1 MYNWRSCPI
10 VFDERVQMQYD
21 RCANLSEG
29 FPVKVLLCSPPAYIG
44 NHERHFI
51 QAGSRWSFSIFVRKG
66 FTDHYMP
73 YPFGLGYSSAI
84 LKAEGEHEVVGL
96 DACALDYDEKQF
108 VHAATRHSP
117 DLLVVDAPTI
127 SFPLLLPLL
136 KQIKAETNCK
146 LMLTGGHVT
155 ALAREVM
162 LVHPVVDYCALGE
175 YEITV
180 KKVANLVAGTGKLSM
195 NEIDGLAFRNNGNVA
210 VNETLPKTYTLDDL
224 PYPDRED
231 FLMRFYHDFEI
242 AGKPCVQ
249 MLTSLGCP
257 YKCTFCM
264 PIRVM
269 HGDVPNYR
277 KREPDNIVDEIEN
290 VRDVYGAKQLYFD
303 DDTFAVDKGRIRQ
316 MCERMR
322 ERHTDVPWTAMGD
335 ITLDKRTLEE
345 LSKSDCVGLKFGVET
360 SSATTLTEI
369 KKTFVNAERV
379 RRFVRE
385 CQELGIWTHAT
396 FIVGLPGDHAE
407 SIEKT
412 VEFSSDLGLDS
423 VQFSIAT
430 PFPGTPFYDQVKSNG
445 WLVST
450 DWTRFDGANYGVV
463 SYPWLTHTE
472 IERLHRRA
480 LQRWY
485 GRALI
490 EELKE
495 PRRIKRILKAR
506 SFWYSTRKVLSHLQ
520 GTL

>member
-1 MYNWRSCPI
+1 MKI
-10 VFDERVQMQYD
+10 
-21 RCANLSEG
+21 
-29 FPVKVLLCSPPAYIG
+29 LLCSPPAYIG
-44 NHERHFI
+44 DRDRHFI

-66 FTDHYMP
+66 VQEHYMP
-73 YPFGLGYSSAI
+73 YPFGLGYASAI
-84 LKAEGEHEVVGL
+84 LKSSGEHEVVGL
-96 DACALDYDEKQF
+96 DACAADYDEKEF
-108 VHAATRHSP
+108 VSRLLKHSP
-117 DLLVVDAPTI
+117 DLVVADVPTI
-127 SFPLLLPLL
+127 SFPLVLPLL
-136 KQIKAETNCK
+136 ERVKRETNCRI
-146 LMLTGGHVT
+146 LLTGGHVT
-155 ALAREVM
+155 ELATEVM
-162 LVHPVVDYCALGE
+162 TSNPFVDYCALGE
-175 YEITV
+175 YEQTV
-180 KKVANLVAGTGKLSM
+180 QKVVDTIAGQRQRSLYDV
-195 NEIDGLAFRNNGNVA
+195 DGLAFRNNGTVV
-210 VNETLPKTYTLDDL
+210 VNRQISKTYSLDDM
-224 PYPDRED
+224 PFPDRED
-231 FLMRFYHDFEI
+231 FPVHLYHDFEI

-249 MLTSLGCP
+249 MLTTLGCP

-269 HGDVPNYR
+269 HGDAPLYR
-277 KREPDNIVDEIEN
+277 RRDPDRIVDEIEN

-379 RRFVRE
+379 EKFVRS
-385 CQELGIWTHAT
+385 CRDLGIWTHAT
-396 FIVGLPGDHAE
+396 FIIGLPGDRAE
-407 SIEKT
+407 NIEKT
-412 VEFSSDLGLDS
+412 IEFSSGLGLDS

-430 PFPGTPFYDQVKSNG
+430 PFPGTPFYDQVKENG
-445 WLVST
+445 WLVT
-450 DWTRFDGANYGVV
+450 DDWTRYDGANYGVV

-495 PRRIKRILKAR
+495 PRRVKRILKAK